1 MPMVEAFLNGFTNEQ
16 LKALSDDIIV
26 NQARKYHNLPCD
38 HIDIINIPI
47 GQSSLKIYAGRLH
60 CKKMQDLPIEPSAT
74 IKESD
79 ISNLRQY
86 CENDVDNTRLIFDK
100 VRKQIELREDMTEQ
114 YGINLNSKSD
124 AQIAEAIIKSEMQ
137 KTYNIPINKF
147 KAKNYADNH
156 IFKYTDPK
164 IIKFKSHELNLI
176 FNRLLKE
183 EFKLAE
189 NGSIIC
195 PDWLGERITIG
206 TTVYQMGIG
215 GIHSCEKAQHIKS
228 DNDYHLCEQDVT
240 GFYPNIIMQQGLY
253 PESIGVNFLELY
265 KSIVTRRTL
274 AKKRSLEIEKELKK
288 REIEQR
294 INELEK
300 ELAEC
305 EVTAAT
311 LKVATN
317 GSFGKFGSKYS
328 FLYSPNLLLQ
338 TTITGQLSLLMLI
351 ENLEENNIKVV
362 SANTDGIVMRYHK
375 EKLKLLNDLIQDW
388 EKTTGYN
395 LERTDYR
402 EIASRDVNNY
412 IAVKL
417 DGKTKCK
424 GCFGEAS
431 LSKNPN
437 NLIIYESVAQYVA
450 KGISIVNTITTCRDI
465 RKFITIRNVTG
476 GSLFN
481 GKYLGKAVRF
491 YHSDDIS
498 LLNSSLIYAKNGNK
512 VPMSQGCRPLMEL
525 PDTLPDDINYD
536 YYIAEAIKLCKLTGI
551 DYA

>member
-1 MPMVEAFLNGFTNEQ
+1 ME
-16 LKALSDDIIV
+16 
-26 NQARKYHNLPCD
+26 
-38 HIDIINIPI
+38 
-47 GQSSLKIYAGRLH
+47 
-60 CKKMQDLPIEPSAT
+60 
-74 IKESD
+74 
-79 ISNLRQY
+79 
-86 CENDVDNTRLIFDK
+86 
-100 VRKQIELREDMTEQ
+100 
-114 YGINLNSKSD
+114 
-124 AQIAEAIIKSEMQ
+124 
-137 KTYNIPINKF
+137 
-147 KAKNYADNH
+147 
-156 IFKYTDPK
+156 
-164 IIKFKSHELNLI
+164 
-176 FNRLLKE
+176 
-183 EFKLAE
+183 
-189 NGSIIC
+189 
-195 PDWLGERITIG
+195 
-206 TTVYQMGIG
+206 
-215 GIHSCEKAQHIKS
+215 
-228 DNDYHLCEQDVT
+228 
-240 GFYPNIIMQQGLY
+240 
-253 PESIGVNFLELY
+253 
-265 KSIVTRRTL
+265 
-274 AKKRSLEIEKELKK
+274 K

-294 INELEK
+294 IKELEK
-300 ELAEC
+300 ELGEC
-305 EVTAAT
+305 EVIAAT

-375 EKLKLLNDLIQDW
+375 EKHKLLNNLIQDW
-388 EKTTGYN
+388 EKTTSYN

-450 KGISIVNTITTCRDI
+450 KGISIVNTITSCRDI

-536 YYIAEAIKLCKLTGI
+536 YYIAEAKKLCKLTGI
-551 DYA
+551 DCA

>member
-1 MPMVEAFLNGFTNEQ
+1 MQKLIFIDTECYKNYFLVLVKNEEGKVHYWEMFNDKRPDTIMLAKALKSKTRTFVSFNGLSYDMPMVEAFLNGFTNEQ

-288 REIEQR
+288 
-294 INELEK
+294 
-300 ELAEC
+300 
-305 EVTAAT
+305 
-311 LKVATN
+311 
-317 GSFGKFGSKYS
+317 
-328 FLYSPNLLLQ
+328 
-338 TTITGQLSLLMLI
+338 
-351 ENLEENNIKVV
+351 
-362 SANTDGIVMRYHK
+362 
-375 EKLKLLNDLIQDW
+375 LKLQ
-388 EKTTGYN
+388 
-395 LERTDYR
+395 LE
-402 EIASRDVNNY
+402 
-412 IAVKL
+412 
-417 DGKTKCK
+417 
-424 GCFGEAS
+424 
-431 LSKNPN
+431 
-437 NLIIYESVAQYVA
+437 
-450 KGISIVNTITTCRDI
+450 
-465 RKFITIRNVTG
+465 
-476 GSLFN
+476 
-481 GKYLGKAVRF
+481 
-491 YHSDDIS
+491 
-498 LLNSSLIYAKNGNK
+498 
-512 VPMSQGCRPLMEL
+512 
-525 PDTLPDDINYD
+525 
-536 YYIAEAIKLCKLTGI
+536 
-551 DYA
+551 